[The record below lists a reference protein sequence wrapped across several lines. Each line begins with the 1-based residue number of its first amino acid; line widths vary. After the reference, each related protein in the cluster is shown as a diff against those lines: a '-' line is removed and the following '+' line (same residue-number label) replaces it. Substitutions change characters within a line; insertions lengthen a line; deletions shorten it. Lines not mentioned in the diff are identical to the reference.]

1 MIGGK
6 IKSLRESEA
15 LTQEE
20 IAVKVGVSKEFISMV
35 ESGKRNPSLAV
46 LSKIASVL
54 SKEASYFMATKRK
67 DFALALRTAQINEKD
82 EEEIRKFKEFW
93 EDYTFL

>member
-1 MIGGK
+1 MIGEK

-35 ESGKRNPSLAV
+35 ESGKRNPSLEV
-46 LSKIASVL
+46 LSKIASVF
-54 SKEASYFMATKRK
+54 SCFVPSQ
-67 DFALALRTAQINEKD
+67 ALQSVP
-82 EEEIRKFKEFW
+82 
-93 EDYTFL
+93 